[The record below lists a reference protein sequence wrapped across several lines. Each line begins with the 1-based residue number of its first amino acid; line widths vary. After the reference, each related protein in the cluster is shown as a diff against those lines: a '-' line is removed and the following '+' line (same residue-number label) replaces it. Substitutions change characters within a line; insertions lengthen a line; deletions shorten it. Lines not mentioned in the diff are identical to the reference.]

1 MVRSKKLNAAILAI
15 IGSFSVSSCGKNII
29 KTNTAVT
36 QERFLSQ
43 KGLPAQNLKSGS
55 CALFLWGAGN
65 GRPLQFYQDAAQSQ
79 ATFAID
85 PDLPAERISADG
97 RILEGFYTEQTFV
110 QRDLKIEVKLRAG
123 DSRNVLKG
131 IPIPYGRMVITERDG
146 QATIIPVSGLFGCR
160 K

>member
-1 MVRSKKLNAAILAI
+1 MVRNKKLNAAILAI
-15 IGSFSVSSCGKNII
+15 ISSFSVSSCGKNII
-29 KTNTAVT
+29 KTDSATP
-36 QERFLSQ
+36 QERLLSQ
-43 KGLPAQNLKSGS
+43 KGLPAKNLKSGS

-65 GRPLQFYQDAAQSQ
+65 GRPLQFYQDAAQSH
-79 ATFAID
+79 ATLAID
-85 PDLPAERISADG
+85 PNLPAERISANE